1 MRFSKSGFGG
11 RRRRRSIR
19 NDGWVHLRVFRCS
32 ETSLGGFEV
41 NLLIGFSEIYI
52 LVREILKEN
61 YETLVWNASRS
72 RGIGGRFAA
81 SKPCTAGSSYTRTS
95 PPGHG
100 APKPFQS
107 SRNSSGDPSH
117 HANFESDHHHA
128 CVHDRSLTIS
138 IRVISI
144 RSARSIPGELYPSL
158 VNAGDVQEILLPTI
172 TSI

>member
-1 MRFSKSGFGG
+1 MKPVG
-11 RRRRRSIR
+11 R
-19 NDGWVHLRVFRCS
+19 WLRV
-32 ETSLGGFEV
+32 
-41 NLLIGFSEIYI
+41 
-52 LVREILKEN
+52 ILKHPSLWVPNRPCREVACGLHCN
-61 YETLVWNASRS
+61 PSHPKRCFSTRNK
-72 RGIGGRFAA
+72 RGCVEVKLTRPGE
-81 SKPCTAGSSYTRTS
+81 TRTS

-128 CVHDRSLTIS
+128 CVHDRSLPIS

-158 VNAGDVQEILLPTI
+158 VNAGDVQEILLPSI